1 MENKETTKTIKTT
14 TESKGTSRKKTGGS
28 SASVATKAVAVE
40 SAAVETPAATVDTD
54 VKTKTEVAA
63 VKKRPDLDLD
73 ESVAVYN
80 MTPGK
85 LIYVSKRNYGLEIE
99 WERYGDFQYLE
110 LRELVNMK
118 SSQRIFFEEN
128 WVYIED
134 PDVREYLGIT
144 KYYTGT
150 ISPVDVDNLFEIPVD
165 SMVEKISALSE
176 DVKSSILKVAIEK
189 FNNKEI
195 ESYARVKALEDIF
208 DFKFD

>member
-1 MENKETTKTIKTT
+1 MEDKEITKATKTT
-14 TESKGTSRKKTGGS
+14 TESKRTSRKKAGGS
-28 SASVATKAVAVE
+28 SESVASNDTETESAKTE
-40 SAAVETPAATVDTD
+40 SAAVVTEST
-54 VKTKTEVAA
+54 TKTDIAA

-85 LIYVSKRNYGLEIE
+85 LIYVSKRNYGLEVE

-144 KYYTGT
+144 RYYSGT
-150 ISPVDVDNLFEIPVD
+150 ISPVEVDSLFEIPVED
-165 SMVEKISALSE
+165 MVEKISALSD

-195 ESYARVKALEDIF
+195 ESYARIKALEDIYN
-208 DFKFD
+208 FKFD